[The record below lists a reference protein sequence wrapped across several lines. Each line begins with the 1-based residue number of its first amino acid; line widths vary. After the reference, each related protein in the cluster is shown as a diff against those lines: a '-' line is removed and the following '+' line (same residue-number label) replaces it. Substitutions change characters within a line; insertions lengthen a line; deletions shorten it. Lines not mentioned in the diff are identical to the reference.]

1 MRALLFLA
9 GALLL
14 AAAPALSQAPAPA
27 PAPPPPPSSYVNA
40 PQDGSAQYRLQ
51 DPRKQCFNGRLVI
64 GSNRAGDRTVYVQT
78 KAAGVFRLD
87 LKEACTAL
95 NAAERLTVRANGN
108 DTICPGQ
115 AATLVLKTAAGPK
128 RCVVGDVRHL
138 NSTEI
143 AELVKTSRTDHPART
158 EMAELA
164 TNAKH

>member
-1 MRALLFLA
+1 MH
-9 GALLL
+9 
-14 AAAPALSQAPAPA
+14 
-27 PAPPPPPSSYVNA
+27 A